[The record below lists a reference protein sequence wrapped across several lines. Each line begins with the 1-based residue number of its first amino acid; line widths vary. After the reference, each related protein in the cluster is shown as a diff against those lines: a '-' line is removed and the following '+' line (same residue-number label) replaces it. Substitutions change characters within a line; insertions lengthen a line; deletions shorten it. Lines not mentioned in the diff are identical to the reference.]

1 MHRIGA
7 EESEGSMKVAVGIDV
22 AKEFHWV
29 AIVLAETGKVLVSQR
44 VDNDPD
50 SIDGLINR
58 LRQAEDAHGGL
69 TIGIDLMGG
78 VASLLTA
85 MLLDAG
91 MRLVHVPGLVVN
103 RARRATKGGEAK
115 SDPRDAKTIADQL
128 RLRNDWRE
136 VTTSDEITLDLRML
150 VSRRRELV
158 VDQTRRLARLRE
170 TLASF
175 CPGLE
180 RAVDVTNLADLRLL
194 ARYTTPAE
202 IRRAGRRRM
211 IEHLLRAGVRRPY
224 AEAVVDKVITA
235 AERQRVVVPGTDR
248 MAEFAREFAT
258 EALAVRRRIS
268 ELDAQISADLDRHPD
283 AALIRSLP
291 GMGAILTAEFLAEAG
306 DLTRFA
312 TADQLASAAGLA
324 PVLQQ
329 SGKTHYLRRATA
341 GSKTLKFVFY
351 QSAFCAIRTD
361 PTSKAFY
368 RRKRSEGK
376 RHHQALIALARR
388 RINVVFALLRT
399 RQPYQP
405 DYRPDTATAA

>member
-1 MHRIGA
+1 MA
-7 EESEGSMKVAVGIDV
+7 VKVGIDV

-29 AIVLAETGKVLVSQR
+29 AIVVAEAGKVLVSQR
-44 VDNDPD
+44 IDNDPD
-50 SIDGLINR
+50 SIDALIGQ
-58 LRQAEDAHGGL
+58 LRQAEADHGEL
-69 TIGIDLMGG
+69 TVAIDLMGG

-85 MLLDAG
+85 MLIEAG
-91 MRLVHVPGLVVN
+91 IRLVYVPGLVVN

-128 RLRNDWRE
+128 RLHDDWRE
-136 VTTSDEITLDLRML
+136 VTTSDETTLDLRML

-175 CPGLE
+175 FPGLE
-180 RAVDVTNLADLRLL
+180 RAVDVTNLGDLQLL
-194 ARYTTPAE
+194 ARHVTPAE
-202 IRRAGRRRM
+202 IRRAGRRRLT
-211 IEHLLRAGVRRPY
+211 EYLLRAGASRPY
-224 AEAVVDKVITA
+224 AEALVGKAVTA
-235 AERQRVVVPGTDR
+235 AEAQRTVVPGEAR

-258 EALAVRRRIS
+258 EAIAVRRRIG
-268 ELDAQISADLDRHPD
+268 ELDAQIAEDLDRHP
-283 AALIRSLP
+283 ATALIRSLP
-291 GMGAILTAEFLAEAG
+291 GMGATLTGGFLAEAG
-306 DLTRFA
+306 NLTRFA

-329 SGKTHYLRRATA
+329 SGKMHYLRRATA

-361 PTSKAFY
+361 PASKAFY
-368 RRKRSEGK
+368 RRKRTEGK

-388 RINVVFALLRT
+388 RINVLFALLRT
-399 RQPYQP
+399 RQPYQA
-405 DYRPDTATAA
+405 DYRTPDTATAA

>member
-1 MHRIGA
+1 MA
-7 EESEGSMKVAVGIDV
+7 VKVGIDV

-29 AIVLAETGKVLVSQR
+29 AIVVAETGKVVVSQR
-44 VDNDPD
+44 VDNDPG
-50 SIDGLINR
+50 SIEGLIGQ
-58 LRQAEDAHGGL
+58 LRRAEEEYGEL
-69 TIGIDLMGG
+69 TAAIDLMGG
-78 VASLLTA
+78 VAGLLTA
-85 MLLDAG
+85 MLIDAG
-91 MRLVHVPGLVVN
+91 IRLVHVPGLVVN

-115 SDPRDAKTIADQL
+115 SDPRDARTIADQL
-128 RLRNDWRE
+128 RLRDDWRE
-136 VTTSDEITLDLRML
+136 VSTSDETTLDLRML

-170 TLASF
+170 TLAGF
-175 CPGLE
+175 FPGLE

-194 ARYTTPAE
+194 SRYATAAE
-202 IRRAGRRRM
+202 IRRAGRRRLT
-211 IEHLLRAGVRRPY
+211 EYLLRAGVRRGY
-224 AEAVVDKVITA
+224 AEALADKAVTA
-235 AERQRVVVPGTDR
+235 AQGQRIVVPGEAR

-258 EALAVRRRIS
+258 DAITARGRIA
-268 ELDAQISADLDRHPD
+268 ELDREIAEDLDRHPD
-283 AALIRSLP
+283 AALIRTLP

-329 SGKTHYLRRATA
+329 SGKMHYLRRATA

-361 PTSKAFY
+361 PASKAFY
-368 RRKRSEGK
+368 RRKRTEGK

-388 RINVVFALLRT
+388 RINVLFALLRT
-399 RQPYQP
+399 RRPYQA
-405 DYRPDTATAA
+405 DHAQVTAA

>member
-1 MHRIGA
+1 
-7 EESEGSMKVAVGIDV
+7 MKVAVGVDV

-29 AIVLAETGKVLVSQR
+29 AIVVAETGKVVVSQR

-50 SIDGLINR
+50 SIDGLIEQ
-58 LRQAEDAHGGL
+58 LRQAAAEHGEVMV
-69 TIGIDLMGG
+69 GIDLMGG

-91 MRLVHVPGLVVN
+91 MPLVHVPGLVVN

-128 RLRNDWRE
+128 RLREDWRE

-150 VSRRRELV
+150 VGRRRELV

-170 TLASF
+170 NLASF
-175 CPGLE
+175 FPGLE
-180 RAVDVTNLADLRLL
+180 RSVEVTNLADLHLL
-194 ARYTTPAE
+194 ARYITPAE

-211 IEHLLRAGVRRPY
+211 TEHLLRTGVRRAY
-224 AEAVVDKVITA
+224 AQALVGKAITA
-235 AERQRVVVPGTDR
+235 AEDQRTVVPGETR

-258 EALAVRRRIS
+258 EALAVRRRIG
-268 ELDAQISADLDRHPD
+268 ELDTQISDDLDRHPD

-361 PTSKAFY
+361 PASKTFY

-388 RINVVFALLRT
+388 RINVLFALLRT
-399 RQPYQP
+399 RQPYQTN
-405 DYRPDTATAA
+405 YRPDTATAA